1 MPPRKAG
8 ADQRYKE
15 FKIVAFYDEAQKH
28 RLVCGTRGDHAVAG
42 RLMRREAAR
51 IRLDLA
57 DEKVGNVDGSPW
69 IRNEVQRQC
78 LPLDALGL
86 DFYHLRENV
95 QKARREIYGEDD
107 EAGQQWLG
115 DLLHVFKHEGYEA
128 AWQSLLEWRAGLRRG
143 KRKAA
148 DRLLNYVS
156 ERREMIR
163 YPEFVEKGWQIGSG
177 PTEATCKTLTARLK
191 GSGMRWDADNAEA
204 LMALEALTQ
213 SGQWE
218 VYWQTQLRRRGR
230 GVDRGRPVRVYGSL
244 SGQPGGCREDHGS
257 GRAIEDGPAHGRLR
271 AHGTGVG
278 GLPRRLDM
286 KTTVAVYDTKPYD
299 RESFARVA
307 GADAIDWRFLEFR
320 LGPGTAHAALGA
332 QAVCVFVNDEA
343 GREVLEELAG
353 LGVRLLA
360 LRCTGF
366 NKVDLPAAREL
377 GLPVTRV
384 PNYSP
389 YSVAEHTVA
398 LILALNRKLH
408 RAFGRVREHN
418 FSLAGLEG
426 FDLHGKTAGVIGT
439 GRIGRIVAELLKGFG
454 MRVLGYDAFPDPEW
468 AARHGIAYTDPRT
481 LARESDVVTLH
492 LPLTP
497 ETRHLVRRDTLDLMK
512 PGAMLVNVSRGQLID
527 TKALIR
533 ALKSRR
539 LGGVAL
545 DVYEEEEGIFFEDL
559 SGQVLEDD
567 VLTRLLTF
575 PNVLI
580 TAHQAF
586 LTREALH
593 DIASTTVENVK
604 RLTAG
609 EPFLE
614 GTSL

>member
-1 MPPRKAG
+1 
-8 ADQRYKE
+8 
-15 FKIVAFYDEAQKH
+15 
-28 RLVCGTRGDHAVAG
+28 
-42 RLMRREAAR
+42 
-51 IRLDLA
+51 
-57 DEKVGNVDGSPW
+57 
-69 IRNEVQRQC
+69 
-78 LPLDALGL
+78 
-86 DFYHLRENV
+86 
-95 QKARREIYGEDD
+95 
-107 EAGQQWLG
+107 
-115 DLLHVFKHEGYEA
+115 
-128 AWQSLLEWRAGLRRG
+128 
-143 KRKAA
+143 
-148 DRLLNYVS
+148 
-156 ERREMIR
+156 
-163 YPEFVEKGWQIGSG
+163 
-177 PTEATCKTLTARLK
+177 
-191 GSGMRWDADNAEA
+191 
-204 LMALEALTQ
+204 
-213 SGQWE
+213 
-218 VYWQTQLRRRGR
+218 
-230 GVDRGRPVRVYGSL
+230 
-244 SGQPGGCREDHGS
+244 
-257 GRAIEDGPAHGRLR
+257 
-271 AHGTGVG
+271 
-278 GLPRRLDM
+278 M

-360 LRCTGF
+360 LPCTGF

-439 GRIGRIVAELLKGFG
+439 GRIGRLVAELLKGFG
-454 MRVLGYDAFPDPEW
+454 MRVLGYDACPAPEW
-468 AARHGIAYTDPRT
+468 AARHGIVYTDPRT
-481 LARESDVVTLH
+481 LVRESDVVTLH

-527 TKALIR
+527 TLALIR

-604 RLTAG
+604 RRTAG